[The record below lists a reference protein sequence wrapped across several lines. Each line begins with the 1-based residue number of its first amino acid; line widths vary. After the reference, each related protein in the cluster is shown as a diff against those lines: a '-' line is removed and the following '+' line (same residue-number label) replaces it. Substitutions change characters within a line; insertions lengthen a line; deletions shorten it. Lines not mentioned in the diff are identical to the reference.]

1 MKFSLLKIPAWFL
14 VAGLSACSPFYS
26 RHYTKGLFYEGFA
39 HKVQAATDKE
49 KPTQQAM
56 MPHNADSLKTFAQND
71 LPKIISAQPKEL
83 QQAAKPE
90 KARPAMMRKFM
101 TPAAAS
107 YSYPFLKKSLKPVQ
121 NRIRTSQHSDS
132 VAGKV
137 AFYILALILAV
148 GIVAL
153 AIYFLPAIL
162 IPAAATSTFSA
173 ILLLGAI
180 IVVAVFL
187 FLIYTLIKTL
197 IDLFKH
203 RKESDDTDF

>member
-49 KPTQQAM
+49 KPTQQAV
-56 MPHNADSLKTFAQND
+56 MPHNAGNLKTFAQND

-90 KARPAMMRKFM
+90 KARPSMMRKFI
-101 TPAAAS
+101 TPATS
-107 YSYPFLKKSLKPVQ
+107 YSSPFLKKSLKPVQ

-132 VAGKV
+132 VAGKA

-203 RKESDDTDF
+203 KKEPDDTDF